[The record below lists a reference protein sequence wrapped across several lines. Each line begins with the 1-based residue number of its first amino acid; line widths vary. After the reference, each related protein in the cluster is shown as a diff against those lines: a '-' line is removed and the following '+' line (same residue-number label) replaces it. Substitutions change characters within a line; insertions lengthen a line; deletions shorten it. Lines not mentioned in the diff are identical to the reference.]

1 MRLAAQC
8 GTMKLD
14 RKQLIKLL
22 NLTGSDYDAE
32 ALGAIRRSNAL
43 LRRHQM
49 TWAELLAP
57 SHDPL
62 QTPQPRSPQ
71 ARPQRH
77 KSSPMGSHGSRGK
90 PMWEYHTRYTQQHR
104 HWTAYESRQE
114 WLSRSLG
121 VFFFPVTVFTWLYK
135 SVVRTRRR
143 WLKPVAMLVPVFG
156 AGIAAMIW
164 LVMLLSVAQL
174 IGIV

>member
-1 MRLAAQC
+1 
-8 GTMKLD
+8 MKLD
-14 RKQLIKLL
+14 REHLIKLL

-43 LRRHQM
+43 LRRHRM

-57 SHDPL
+57 SQDPV
-62 QTPQPRSPQ
+62 QTPQPRPAQ

-77 KSSPMGSHGSRGK
+77 KSSPRGSHGLREK
-90 PMWEYHTRYTQQHR
+90 PIWEYHVRYAQQHR
-104 HWTAYESRQE
+104 HWTAYDTRQE

-143 WLKPVAMLVPVFG
+143 WLKPVAMLVPIFG
-156 AGIAAMIW
+156 AGMAAMIW
-164 LVMLLSVAQL
+164 VVMLLSVAQL

>member
-1 MRLAAQC
+1 
-8 GTMKLD
+8 
-14 RKQLIKLL
+14 
-22 NLTGSDYDAE
+22 
-32 ALGAIRRSNAL
+32 
-43 LRRHQM
+43 
-49 TWAELLAP
+49 
-57 SHDPL
+57 
-62 QTPQPRSPQ
+62 
-71 ARPQRH
+71 
-77 KSSPMGSHGSRGK
+77 
-90 PMWEYHTRYTQQHR
+90 MWEYHTRYTQQHR
-104 HWTAYESRQE
+104 HWTAYETRQE